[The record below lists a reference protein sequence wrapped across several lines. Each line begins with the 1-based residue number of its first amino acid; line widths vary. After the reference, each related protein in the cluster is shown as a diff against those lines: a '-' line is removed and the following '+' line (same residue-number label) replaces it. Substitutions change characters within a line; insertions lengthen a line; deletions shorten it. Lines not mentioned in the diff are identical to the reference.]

1 MQMTLASF
9 FPLACISI
17 AFNCENLCVRNWCV
31 LAFCIPISFSE
42 SRGVSFSTARGLSKS
57 IHGYGQSPRTDRG
70 PAVSNQVNVD
80 TAVKS
85 VLNLHRENV
94 PRLFSK
100 SFGNCGFKEYYFHM
114 CECDISPLLLCTSWW
129 WTLWWCTY
137 INVWGVSGGW

>member
-1 MQMTLASF
+1 M
-9 FPLACISI
+9 
-17 AFNCENLCVRNWCV
+17 

-100 SFGNCGFKEYYFHM
+100 SFGNCGFKEYFFHM
-114 CECDISPLLLCTSWW
+114 CVSVTSLLFSFVHRDDGLYDDALIS
-129 WTLWWCTY
+129 
-137 INVWGVSGGW
+137 VSGGFLGDDK